1 MAMAMDGG
9 GSSTLVVED
18 DDGSPIILNTP
29 IDNYIPGRER
39 PVGNHLGIYIR

>member
-9 GSSTLVVED
+9 GSSTLVVEGE
-18 DDGSPIILNTP
+18 DGSPRILNTP

-39 PVGNHLGIYIR
+39 PVGNHLGIYIE